1 MLLCRMAPC
10 MLQKKRTWAPLN
22 NPILHGVSHSKTPTK
37 EQSTERATEPLK
49 TTPGEEKTNDSAQ
62 RSPWVGEDSNKQKNH
77 QKKKKKTKYYS
88 STVHHRLLHSSRLS
102 LSLSLPPQIQQD
114 RRGEHSPHAVKRPLS
129 LHPPPPTSPKT
140 STSTA
145 KFAKEFKHSKGH
157 GCRRGAP
164 PLNRHAAGSRRRVPA
179 FFRSRPPPSP
189 SLGNGL
195 LPPSLPVGAATR
207 LSIAGWL
214 ASCSVMLI
222 SGRGVL
228 CRLLGLGEL
237 VHADL

>member
-1 MLLCRMAPC
+1 MPYGTLYAPKKTY
-10 MLQKKRTWAPLN
+10 MGSTQQPYSPWGLAFKNTHQRTIDRESHRAIENNPRGREDKRLSATVSLGWRRLKQTKKSPKKKR
-22 NPILHGVSHSKTPTK
+22 KK
-37 EQSTERATEPLK
+37 QSTTPPLY
-49 TTPGEEKTNDSAQ
+49 TTVSCTPLA
-62 RSPWVGEDSNKQKNH
+62 
-77 QKKKKKTKYYS
+77 
-88 STVHHRLLHSSRLS
+88 S